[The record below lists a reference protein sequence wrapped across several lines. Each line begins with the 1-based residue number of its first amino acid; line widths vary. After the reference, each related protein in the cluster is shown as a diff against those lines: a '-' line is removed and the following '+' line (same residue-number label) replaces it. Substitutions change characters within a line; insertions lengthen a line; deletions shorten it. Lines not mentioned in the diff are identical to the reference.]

1 MPDITSST
9 HLNTRG
15 IAPTPRII
23 KRAAT
28 TLPSCFG
35 RQADVPG
42 WLEYLVYSMYIAYY
56 GALLSCVRRACRDR
70 PVRTLQ
76 ASRSSGLPPEHSRRA
91 SPVGAVSVCFR
102 AGRKAGRLEALQDS
116 RDVAA
121 PALVG
126 ATCACG
132 GTAEVAEPSHA
143 IRQRLRTAGDT
154 VHGHKG
160 PVSSSW
166 NRRAMTGTSV
176 GLVALIVVVTVG
188 SLVTSNAARTS
199 ALALRIA
206 STYGHAAAAI
216 AAEESLERKYRLQP
230 GPVPRAAHTAAEASL
245 EHAMHQVAVLG
256 ASADRNLAKVV
267 LREHN
272 AYVAASAQLFLSV
285 DRHDPVAVTNAIDTR
300 TVDPVFGVM
309 EAQVYNAAAL
319 HESSALSAAAS
330 VSGTGRLVVLVDLV
344 TLLAAIGV
352 VAAGAL
358 VVIRYQRDLH
368 SESEHN
374 RYQALHDPLTDL
386 PNRTLFQDRT
396 GVALRT
402 AARSGATVAV
412 LLLDLNRFKE
422 VNDTLGHQYGDH
434 LLLQV
439 ADRLRYSLREADSVA
454 RLGGDE
460 FAILLP
466 ISGWDEALAATQRVG
481 AALHDPFSMYDIT
494 LDVDASIG
502 IALAEP
508 GDDVETLLR
517 HADVA
522 MYEAKAAHHL
532 FARYESSRDDNNL
545 TRLVLLGDLRRA
557 IAAGELTLHYQPKIN
572 ARTGML
578 SSVEALVRWQHDT
591 RGLLQ
596 PDEFIP
602 LAESTAIIH
611 ALTTEVLRLA
621 LSQARKWAD
630 AGRSI
635 PVAVNI
641 SARSLLDPSFPAQ
654 VQELLDAHG
663 VAPHLLSL
671 ELTETAVMTDRDLAL
686 TVLRALDFMG
696 VSLSIDDFGTGYSS
710 MSYLKTLPVKEL
722 KIDRSFVMGMANDH
736 DSAVIVRSAVDLGHN
751 LGMTVVAEGV
761 QDGITRSDL
770 ADMGC
775 DLVQGYQICSPIP
788 AKELELWIETH
799 LTTNSSPP
807 PSVHGDEKIL
817 GRGQVEVPGNG
828 QLKVAS
834 PSRLDRSGRTVS
846 VH

>member
-1 MPDITSST
+1 
-9 HLNTRG
+9 
-15 IAPTPRII
+15 
-23 KRAAT
+23 
-28 TLPSCFG
+28 
-35 RQADVPG
+35 
-42 WLEYLVYSMYIAYY
+42 
-56 GALLSCVRRACRDR
+56 
-70 PVRTLQ
+70 
-76 ASRSSGLPPEHSRRA
+76 
-91 SPVGAVSVCFR
+91 
-102 AGRKAGRLEALQDS
+102 
-116 RDVAA
+116 
-121 PALVG
+121 
-126 ATCACG
+126 
-132 GTAEVAEPSHA
+132 
-143 IRQRLRTAGDT
+143 
-154 VHGHKG
+154 
-160 PVSSSW
+160 
-166 NRRAMTGTSV
+166 MTGASI

-188 SLVTSNAARTS
+188 SLVTSNAAAAS
-199 ALALRIA
+199 ALAVRTA
-206 STYGHAAAAI
+206 AAYGHAATAI

-230 GPVPRAAHTAAEASL
+230 GPVPRAGHTAAEASL
-245 EHAMHQVAVLG
+245 EQAMRQVAVLG
-256 ASADRNLAKVV
+256 GSADRTLAKAV
-267 LREHN
+267 LREHED
-272 AYVAASAQLFLSV
+272 YVADSGRLFQSV

-309 EAQVYNAAAL
+309 EGQVYAAAAR
-319 HESSALSAAAS
+319 HQSRALSAAAS
-330 VSGTGRLVVLVDLV
+330 VRGIGRFVLLVDLA
-344 TLLAAIGV
+344 TLLAAIS
-352 VAAGAL
+352 L
-358 VVIRYQRDLH
+358 VVGGAVVVTRYQRDLH

-439 ADRLRYSLREADSVA
+439 ADRLRGSLRDSDSVA

-466 ISGWDEALAATQRVG
+466 ISGWEEALAATQRVG
-481 AALHDPFSMYDIT
+481 AALHDPFSIYDIA

-517 HADVA
+517 YADVA
-522 MYEAKAAHHL
+522 MYEAKAAHHP

-545 TRLVLLGDLRRA
+545 SRLVLLGDLRRA
-557 IAAGELTLHYQPKIN
+557 IATGELTLHYQPKIS
-572 ARTGML
+572 TGTGLL
-578 SSVEALVRWQHDT
+578 SSVEALVRWQHPT
-591 RGLLQ
+591 LGLLQ
-596 PDEFIP
+596 PDQFIP

-641 SARSLLDPSFPAQ
+641 SARSLLDPRFPAH
-654 VQELLDAHG
+654 VQDLLDDHG
-663 VAPHLLSL
+663 VAPHMLSL
-671 ELTETAVMTDRDLAL
+671 ELTETAVMTDHDLAL
-686 TVLRALDFMG
+686 TVLQDLDSMG

-722 KIDRSFVMGMANDH
+722 KIDRSFVMGMANDP

-761 QDGITRSDL
+761 QDSITRSTL
-770 ADMGC
+770 TDMGC
-775 DLVQGYQICSPIP
+775 DLMQGYQICRPIP
-788 AKELELWIETH
+788 ARELELWLQTH
-799 LTTNSSPP
+799 LATNSSPP
-807 PSVHGDEKIL
+807 PVT
-817 GRGQVEVPGNG
+817 
-828 QLKVAS
+828 AS
-834 PSRLDRSGRTVS
+834 
-846 VH
+846 

>member
-1 MPDITSST
+1 MT
-9 HLNTRG
+9 
-15 IAPTPRII
+15 
-23 KRAAT
+23 
-28 TLPSCFG
+28 
-35 RQADVPG
+35 
-42 WLEYLVYSMYIAYY
+42 
-56 GALLSCVRRACRDR
+56 GASI
-70 PVRTLQ
+70 
-76 ASRSSGLPPEHSRRA
+76 
-91 SPVGAVSVCFR
+91 
-102 AGRKAGRLEALQDS
+102 
-116 RDVAA
+116 
-121 PALVG
+121 ALVG
-126 ATCACG
+126 
-132 GTAEVAEPSHA
+132 
-143 IRQRLRTAGDT
+143 
-154 VHGHKG
+154 
-160 PVSSSW
+160 
-166 NRRAMTGTSV
+166 
-176 GLVALIVVVTVG
+176 LIGVVTVG
-188 SLVTSNAARTS
+188 SMVTSNAAGAS
-199 ALALRIA
+199 ALAVRTA
-206 STYGHAAAAI
+206 DAYEHAAAAI

-230 GPVPRAAHTAAEASL
+230 GPVPKAAHTAAEVSL
-245 EHAMHQVAVLG
+245 QQAMLQVAALG
-256 ASADRNLAKVV
+256 DSADRNLAKVV
-267 LREHN
+267 LREHR

-285 DRHDPVAVTNAIDTR
+285 DRHNPEAVTNSIDAR

-309 EAQVYNAAAL
+309 EGQVYAAAAR
-319 HESSALSAAAS
+319 HESGALSAAAS
-330 VSGTGRLVVLVDLV
+330 VREIGRFVLFIDLA
-344 TLLAAIGV
+344 TLLAAIG
-352 VAAGAL
+352 L
-358 VVIRYQRDLH
+358 VVGGAVVVTRYQRDLH

-439 ADRLRYSLREADSVA
+439 ADRLRGSLRDSDSVA

-466 ISGWDEALAATQRVG
+466 VSGWEEALAAAQRVG
-481 AALHDPFSMYDIT
+481 AALRDPFSMHDIA

-522 MYEAKAAHHL
+522 MYEAKAAHHP
-532 FARYESSRDDNNL
+532 FARYESAHDDNNL
-545 TRLVLLGDLRRA
+545 SRLVLLGDLRRA
-557 IAAGELTLHYQPKIN
+557 IANRELTLYYQPKIN
-572 ARTGML
+572 TRTGTL
-578 SSVEALVRWQHDT
+578 SSVEALVRWHHPT
-591 RGLLQ
+591 LGLRQ

-630 AGRSI
+630 AGHSI

-641 SARSLLDPSFPAQ
+641 SVRSLLDPRFPAH
-654 VQELLDAHG
+654 VQELLDSHG

-671 ELTETAVMTDRDLAL
+671 ELTETAVMADRDLAL
-686 TVLRALDFMG
+686 TVLQALDSMG

-722 KIDRSFVMGMANDH
+722 KIDRSFVMGMANDPG
-736 DSAVIVRSAVDLGHN
+736 SAVIVRSAVDLGHN

-761 QDGITRSDL
+761 QDATARSGL

-775 DLVQGYQICSPIP
+775 DLVQGYEICRPIP
-788 AKELELWIETH
+788 ARELELWIETH
-799 LTTNSSPP
+799 LVTATSPP
-807 PSVHGDEKIL
+807 PSVPAQKVP
-817 GRGQVEVPGNG
+817 RRSQVEAPSHG
-828 QLKVAS
+828 Q
-834 PSRLDRSGRTVS
+834 
-846 VH
+846 

>member
-1 MPDITSST
+1 MTRST
-9 HLNTRG
+9 V
-15 IAPTPRII
+15 
-23 KRAAT
+23 KR
-28 TLPSCFG
+28 
-35 RQADVPG
+35 
-42 WLEYLVYSMYIAYY
+42 
-56 GALLSCVRRACRDR
+56 R
-70 PVRTLQ
+70 PI
-76 ASRSSGLPPEHSRRA
+76 SG
-91 SPVGAVSVCFR
+91 
-102 AGRKAGRLEALQDS
+102 
-116 RDVAA
+116 
-121 PALVG
+121 
-126 ATCACG
+126 
-132 GTAEVAEPSHA
+132 
-143 IRQRLRTAGDT
+143 
-154 VHGHKG
+154 
-160 PVSSSW
+160 SW
-166 NRRAMTGTSV
+166 NRWAMTGASA
-176 GLVALIVVVTVG
+176 GLMALIVVVTIG
-188 SLVTSNAARTS
+188 SLVTSNAAGTS
-199 ALALRIA
+199 ALAVRTA
-206 STYGHAAAAI
+206 TAYEHAATAI

-230 GPVPRAAHTAAEASL
+230 GPVPRAGHAAAEASL
-245 EHAMHQVAVLG
+245 EQAIRQVAVLG
-256 ASADRNLAKVV
+256 DSADRNLAKVV
-267 LREHN
+267 LREHS

-285 DRHDPVAVTNAIDTR
+285 DRHDPMAVTNAIDAR

-309 EAQVYNAAAL
+309 EGQVYAAAAL
-319 HESSALSAAAS
+319 HESRALSATAS
-330 VSGTGRLVVLVDLV
+330 VREIGRFALLVDLA
-344 TLLAAIGV
+344 TLLAAIG
-352 VAAGAL
+352 L
-358 VVIRYQRDLH
+358 VVGGSVVVTRYHRDLQ

-402 AARSGATVAV
+402 AARSGDTVAV

-439 ADRLRYSLREADSVA
+439 ADRLRGSLRDSDSVA

-481 AALHDPFSMYDIT
+481 AALRAPFSMYDIA

-522 MYEAKAAHHL
+522 MYEAKTAHYP
-532 FARYESSRDDNNL
+532 FARYEASRDDNNL
-545 TRLVLLGDLRRA
+545 SRLVLLGDLRRA
-557 IAAGELTLHYQPKIN
+557 IATGELTLHYQPKISTS
-572 ARTGML
+572 TGML
-578 SSVEALVRWQHDT
+578 SSVEALVRWTHPAL
-591 RGLLQ
+591 GLLQ

-602 LAESTAIIH
+602 LAENTAIIH

-641 SARSLLDPSFPAQ
+641 SARSLLDPRFPAH

-671 ELTETAVMTDRDLAL
+671 ELTETAVMTDHGVAL
-686 TVLRALDFMG
+686 TVLQALDSMG

-722 KIDRSFVMGMANDH
+722 KIDRSFVMGMANDPG
-736 DSAVIVRSAVDLGHN
+736 SAVIVRSAVDLGHN

-761 QDGITRSDL
+761 QDATARSGL

-775 DLVQGYQICSPIP
+775 DLVQGYDICRPVPARPQIPGSGPGTSRRQWCDATP
-788 AKELELWIETH
+788 AD
-799 LTTNSSPP
+799 PRA
-807 PSVHGDEKIL
+807 D
-817 GRGQVEVPGNG
+817 
-828 QLKVAS
+828 
-834 PSRLDRSGRTVS
+834 
-846 VH
+846 